1 MPPIIRLFALGL
13 LLALP
18 SDNSITLRLQGGPH
32 APADMPPG
40 VVVINV
46 PVYPRARPWHRPYVM
61 PLGDSTSPYAKV
73 SPQITVL
80 LPTDPAVAQS
90 WYQRAFARRG
100 YRVEVIMGQTQPSA
114 SGLTDGWTMLEA
126 TSRVHTRLEV
136 RLALQATLAGGTV
149 AAYQASD
156 VTVPPRSPGS
166 YLPGDIVRVQ
176 VTYHFLNAPVSERT
190 IHRLVTT
197 RHAIGTLV
205 RAINA
210 LPRSDEAAH
219 SCPAIDREASLVFS
233 KPSGPPIRVET
244 DPGCI
249 GVIIVGYPPLSGPT
263 V

>member
-1 MPPIIRLFALGL
+1 
-13 LLALP
+13 
-18 SDNSITLRLQGGPH
+18 
-32 APADMPPG
+32 
-40 VVVINV
+40 
-46 PVYPRARPWHRPYVM
+46 
-61 PLGDSTSPYAKV
+61 
-73 SPQITVL
+73 
-80 LPTDPAVAQS
+80 
-90 WYQRAFARRG
+90 
-100 YRVEVIMGQTQPSA
+100 MGQTQPSA

-219 SCPAIDREASLVFS
+219 SCPAIDREASIVFS

>member
-1 MPPIIRLFALGL
+1 MPLIIRLFSLGF

-18 SDNSITLRLQGGPH
+18 SGNSITLRLRAGPH

-46 PVYPRARPWHRPYVM
+46 PVYPRARPWHRPYVI
-61 PLGDSTSPYAKV
+61 PLGGSTSPYK
-73 SPQITVL
+73 
-80 LPTDPAVAQS
+80 
-90 WYQRAFARRG
+90 
-100 YRVEVIMGQTQPSA
+100 
-114 SGLTDGWTMLEA
+114 
-126 TSRVHTRLEV
+126 
-136 RLALQATLAGGTV
+136 
-149 AAYQASD
+149 ASD
-156 VTVPPRSPGS
+156 VNLPPRSPAS

-176 VTYHFLNAPVSERT
+176 IRYHFLNAPASERT

-219 SCPAIDREASLVFS
+219 SCPAIDRDASLVFS

-249 GVIIVGYPPLSGPT
+249 GVIIVGYP
-263 V
+263 